1 MKRNPTGGLLAV
13 SALCAAALL
22 SPVAHAA
29 GQDHPLLSGM
39 PSHKVS
45 DRGVVDFG
53 AYTEKYEFNCSPTR
67 KCNANDPGFGPS
79 GRLVAEGKVTTV
91 YYASKD
97 QVQQPLAVTRNYEA
111 AIKSIGGR
119 KLTWLDGDTGRQV
132 FLVEQGGRRTWVV
145 LDTDLGSSYQLT
157 YIEEKAMQQ
166 VVTAGQLADA
176 INKQG
181 FATLYINFDNNSAV
195 IKPDAKPAVDEIAAL
210 LAKDKNLRLSIEG
223 HTDNVGNAAANKTLS
238 EARAASVLKTLVQAK
253 VDAKRLQSKGFGSEV
268 SIADNRLEDG
278 RAKNRRV
285 ELVKLK

>member
-1 MKRNPTGGLLAV
+1 MKKQPFGGLFGL
-13 SALCAAALL
+13 LIAALL
-22 SPVAHAA
+22 SPAAHAA

-39 PSHKVS
+39 PSHKVA
-45 DRGVVDFG
+45 DRRVVEFDMYSG
-53 AYTEKYEFNCSPTR
+53 KHEFNCTPTR

-79 GRLVAEGKVTTV
+79 GKLVAEGKVTTV
-91 YYASKD
+91 YYVSKD
-97 QVQQPLAVTRNYEA
+97 QIQQPLAVTRNYEA

-119 KLTWLDGDTGRQV
+119 KLTWLDGYKGLQV
-132 FLVEQGGRRTWVV
+132 FLVEQGGLRTWVV

-210 LAKDKNLRLSIEG
+210 LAKDKSLRLSIEG
-223 HTDNVGNAAANKTLS
+223 HTDNVGNAAANKSLS
-238 EARAASVLKTLVQAK
+238 EARAASVMKTLVQAK
-253 VDAKRLQSKGFGSEV
+253 IDAKRLQSKGFGSAAPV
-268 SIADNRLEDG
+268 ADNRMEDG

-285 ELVKLK
+285 ELVKLQ